1 MKRDNSTQTEAFFH
15 AERWVQSNNFDR
27 PVIATPV
34 RLKMMRIL
42 HPGVYCPAPNIHLD
56 LSRSVRSQT
65 PARWSMPTT
74 STQTEQHAIE
84 SQLQS
89 PQDRVETDEKVNKA
103 GIVVR
108 SVEYVPTPIKVLRK
122 RAAEDPLNHLFE
134 RMMIRAEHHI
144 KKTKTSEKAGSSEC
158 LEYEQLDCD
167 METE

>member
-1 MKRDNSTQTEAFFH
+1 MKHNNSTQTEAFFH
-15 AERWVQSNNFDR
+15 TGRSVQSNNFNR

-42 HPGVYCPAPNIHLD
+42 HPGVYIPAPNIHLD

-65 PARWSMPTT
+65 AARWSMPTA
-74 STQTEQHAIE
+74 STQTEHYPID

-89 PQDRVETDEKVNKA
+89 SQDSVERDENVNKA
-103 GIVVR
+103 GIVER
-108 SVEYVPTPIKVLRK
+108 YVEYGPTPIEVLRK

-144 KKTKTSEKAGSSEC
+144 KKRRLQRRLAHPKVWIMNS
-158 LEYEQLDCD
+158 
-167 METE
+167 